1 MKKIGLVLLGIL
13 ACLVVFAGCSNE
25 PQAVTVANVDDM
37 TYGKHSYAYGISGT
51 FGGNPVAE
59 GTLGAIATEKHENY
73 FQYKLNCPTLSG
85 LNNASFWK
93 IGDKLY
99 LASTGADET
108 SKFSTTDLTSASFTY
123 TDTATSTELTFT
135 KK

>member
-13 ACLVVFAGCSNE
+13 ACLAVFAGCSNE

-37 TYGKHSYAYGISGT
+37 TNGKHSYAYGVSGT
-51 FGGNPVAE
+51 YGGNAVTA
-59 GTLGAIATEKHENY
+59 GTLGSVEIVVNANY
-73 FQYKLNCPTLSG
+73 TVYKLTCSALS
-85 LNNASFWK
+85 LNVTYWK

-99 LASTGADET
+99 LPTTGADET

-123 TDTATSTELTFT
+123 TDSSTSTALTLT